1 MTLPY
6 FLATPKIK
14 ISVKHINN
22 PGRIMELEV
31 QHNKERKRFFTF
43 IEGREAYLSYV
54 NDNDNILI
62 FDHTYVPFNLRG
74 RGIAA
79 KIVGYALRYAKENNF
94 KVIPS
99 CSYVRVFIERNKQF
113 SDLVEE

>member
-1 MTLPY
+1 
-6 FLATPKIK
+6 
-14 ISVKHINN
+14 
-22 PGRIMELEV
+22 MELEV

>member
-1 MTLPY
+1 
-6 FLATPKIK
+6 
-14 ISVKHINN
+14 
-22 PGRIMELEV
+22 MELEI

-43 IEGREAYLSYV
+43 IEGREAYLTYV
-54 NDNDNILI
+54 NDGDKVLI

-74 RGIAA
+74 RNIAG
-79 KIVGYALRYAKENNF
+79 KIVGYALEYARENNF

-99 CSYVRVFIERNKQF
+99 CSYVRAFIEKNKKF